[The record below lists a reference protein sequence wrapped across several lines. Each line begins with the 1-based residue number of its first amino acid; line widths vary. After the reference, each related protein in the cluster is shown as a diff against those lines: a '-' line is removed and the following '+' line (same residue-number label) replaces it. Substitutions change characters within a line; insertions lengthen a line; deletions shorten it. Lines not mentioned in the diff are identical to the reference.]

1 MHAIGHNR
9 VSVTQAAQ
17 VHVQTNWGAMDNMD
31 STTMDSCCCWCF
43 FFFFKCL
50 MALLFF
56 QLLLV
61 HWNTSL
67 GAHLDC
73 SPPGDGFLQLPFFL
87 QPILQDVCAKHL
99 VAIVHI
105 NERNSHGRS
114 YFDKK
119 GKNSCCIPAN
129 VHFQH
134 VLTPDNN
141 FPCFSSHSRKWKWNE
156 WV

>member
-1 MHAIGHNR
+1 MQLATTECLLHKLHKFMSRQIELLWIIW
-9 VSVTQAAQ
+9 TAQ
-17 VHVQTNWGAMDNMD
+17 QWTVVVVDA
-31 STTMDSCCCWCF
+31 F

-99 VAIVHI
+99 AAIVHI